1 MVPLELTAEASVIN
15 IVIQKKIRSG
25 TRTSIFS
32 NEELNDIIK
41 IGLLI
46 KGVTETVQNKIIE
59 QNRGYLAM
67 LAATL
72 SASLLEN

>member
-46 KGVTETVQNKIIE
+46 KGVTETFQNKIKE

>member
-15 IVIQKKIRSG
+15 LVIQKKIRSG

-46 KGVTETVQNKIIE
+46 KGVTETVQNKIKE

>member
-46 KGVTETVQNKIIE
+46 KGVTETFQNKIKE

-67 LAATL
+67 LATTL

>member
-32 NEELNDIIK
+32 NEQLNDIIK

-46 KGVTETVQNKIIE
+46 KGVTGTVQNKIKE